1 MTDEAAVEPIAVIGM
16 ACRVPGAG
24 SLAQFWRNLV
34 EGVDSVREFTL
45 AEQIALG
52 APESEVNDPSFIP
65 AAMVLDEM
73 EYFDAQLFGLARREA
88 ELRDPQHRLFL
99 ELAHTA
105 LEDAGYDPGIYAGEV
120 GVYGGIGADE
130 YQWRNIRRNP
140 ALVAAIGN
148 LSISTAT
155 HPDYLATHVS
165 HNLNLRGPS
174 LTLHTACSTT
184 LVAFHIACEALR
196 NGECDMALAGGASIE
211 LPHGAG
217 HLYADGGVLSADG
230 RTRSF
235 DASASGTTWSSGGGV
250 VVIKRL
256 ADALADGDHIR
267 AIVRGSAVNNDGADK
282 VGFSAPS
289 AEGQAAVI
297 AQALGV
303 AGVDPRTITYVE
315 AHGTAT
321 ALGDPIEVGAL
332 STVFAEHSSDIGWC
346 GLGSAKSNVGHLGS
360 AAGIVGVIK
369 TVLAIEHGLI
379 PPSLHFER
387 PNPKL
392 ALETS
397 PFYVNAALAK
407 WQPAE
412 GPRRAGVSSFGIGG
426 TNAHAVL
433 EQAPERMPLAH
444 EPRTQLLQV
453 SARTETALT
462 ALTERLAEHLAG
474 NPQLDLADVA
484 YTLRVGRRELPHR
497 AAVVATTTADAAAAL
512 TDRKRRIAATV
523 PPQPPRVAFLFSGQ
537 GSQYAG
543 MGAQLYRSE
552 PVYRRTV
559 DECLQL
565 LDRDLHTQL
574 RELLLGDPSAAA
586 TETLSQTALTQPA
599 LFIVEYALAQ
609 LWLSWGVRPDG
620 MIGHSIGEYVAA
632 TVAGVF
638 SLPDALALVAAR
650 GRLMQSMPAGSML
663 AVRLDEADLATRVPD
678 GLSVAT
684 INGPAACVVAGPTPL
699 IEAFAAS
706 LADEGVGAKLLRT
719 SHAFHSPMMEPILAE
734 YRELVA
740 AVPRGAP
747 RSAFLSNLTGDWM
760 TAADAT
766 DPSYWT
772 KHLREA
778 VRFGDCVARLLGDGE
793 WLLLECGPGR
803 QLAGLARMHLSR
815 GNAAPLTSLPGPGDT
830 RTDLE
835 TVYTAAGQL
844 WVAHRPLDR
853 ESFGRRASRVPLVP
867 YPYERKRYWIEPT
880 VADHTAV
887 TPEKTGP
894 RPVDEWFSVPVWRQ
908 ALPAVPA
915 AAPQR
920 CLFIGEAATGE
931 GIVAGLR
938 AEGIE
943 VIELWPDAQPA
954 AAPAEAIAPYPD
966 YDRLVADLAS
976 AGGLPER
983 VVHARSLAG
992 QPAGSDPAAAWQAQ
1006 ERGFFDLLALV
1017 QAVAAAGLSVHI
1029 DVLTDGTQDVLGG
1042 DATRPEHA
1050 TVAGIA
1056 KVVPLESPGITV
1068 RHIDLAGSV
1077 LPAEMVAEICREPTQ
1092 RFVAL
1097 RPGRRW
1103 IQEYEPVP
1111 VPAQPVARVRER
1123 GVYLITG
1130 GLGGL
1135 GITLAEDL
1143 AHRVRAR
1150 LVLVAR
1156 SAMPARE
1163 DWDRHL
1169 AIHGTADRTGRAIAA
1184 IRRMEAAGAEVL
1196 VLVAD
1201 VTDIEQMRAVREQAA
1216 SAWGRIDGI
1225 IHAAGVA
1232 GGGMAEVK
1240 DRSVAES
1247 VLAPKVAGTLVLR
1260 QVFGDLPLDFVAL
1273 FSSVTAVT
1281 GGFGQVDYCGANNFL
1296 DSYARG
1302 PHGWRTEVTS
1312 VNWGGW
1318 LEVGMAAEVSAPAA
1332 FRAMQRGDRVSTVN
1346 HPVIDA
1352 LHVADE
1358 NGSWCSGVVA
1368 PQTHWVLDEH
1378 RISGVAVMPGTGHL
1392 ETVRAAFVAAGPEP
1406 ADQAAVELRDVVFV
1420 RPMAVTD
1427 GGGAEIRVA
1436 FTDGGDGLD
1445 FQVTSVSA
1453 GATETHV
1460 RGSVGWV
1467 NVSAAPLVDIAAI
1480 RERCR
1485 LAAHDIDPRADR
1497 SHSGLLTFGPR
1508 WRSLRRVEV
1517 GHDEQFAV
1525 LELPEDALID
1535 ADRWVLHPAL
1545 LDEATSFGT
1554 IPGDGQYLPMGYGRL
1569 LVRGPLPRQLYSHL
1583 RYRGG
1588 PSGEIIAMDLSL
1600 YDHTGREVVA
1610 IGDFVLRRIDPTAIS
1625 DTVRQ
1630 GGHTVAARQ
1639 DASASTETGISRAD
1653 GCEAFHRMLGRSLGR
1668 QVVITAQPLAQVF
1681 AGVTKVNQEA
1691 IASDADSS
1699 NVGSREVDRRDGF
1712 VAARNDL
1719 EATLAQV
1726 WQAVLGTDAVGVED
1740 DFFDLGGNSLVAV
1753 QLISQ
1758 IRKIVGV
1765 KLPMRSLF
1773 ETPTVAGMAQL
1784 VEKLLVAPV
1793 PDEPAAAA
1801 AIPRLPRPRDD
1812 RDMTMATPGGNS

>member
-1 MTDEAAVEPIAVIGM
+1 MTNDEAVVEPIAVIGL

-34 EGVDSVREFTL
+34 EGVDSIRDFTL

-52 APESEVNDPSFIP
+52 APESEVNDPHFI
-65 AAMVLDEM
+65 ASAMVLEDM
-73 EYFDAQLFGLARREA
+73 EYFDAQLFGIPRREA

-105 LEDAGYDPGIYAGEV
+105 LEDAGYDPGGYAGEI

-140 ALVAAIGN
+140 ALVAASGN

-165 HNLNLRGPS
+165 HIFNLRGPS

-196 NGECDMALAGGASIE
+196 NGECDMALTGGASIE

-217 HLYADGGVLSADG
+217 HVYADGGVLSADG

-235 DASASGTTWSSGGGV
+235 DASASGTVWSSGGGV

-321 ALGDPIEVGAL
+321 ALGDPIEVSAL
-332 STVFAEHSSDIGWC
+332 STVFAQHSGDIGWC
-346 GLGSAKSNVGHLGS
+346 GLGSVKTNVGHLGS
-360 AAGIVGVIK
+360 AAGIVGLIK

-379 PPSLHFER
+379 PPSLYFER

-426 TNAHAVL
+426 TNAHVVL
-433 EQAPERMPLAH
+433 EQAPEPQPRER
-444 EPRTQLLQV
+444 EPRPHLVQI
-453 SARTETALT
+453 SARTEAALT
-462 ALTERLAEHLAG
+462 RLTERLAEHLAA

-484 YTLRVGRRELPHR
+484 HTLRVGRRELPHR
-497 AAVVATTTADAAAAL
+497 AAVVAASTVDAAAAL
-512 TDRKRRIAATV
+512 GDRKRRLTAAV
-523 PPQPPRVAFLFSGQ
+523 PAQPPRVGFLFSGQ
-537 GSQYAG
+537 GSQHAG

-565 LDRDLHTQL
+565 LGGDLGTQL
-574 RELLLGDPSAAA
+574 RDVLLRDTSAAA
-586 TETLSQTALTQPA
+586 TQTLSQTALTQPA

-609 LWLSWGVRPDG
+609 LWASWGVRPDG

-638 SLPDALALVAAR
+638 TVPDALALVAAR

-663 AVRLDEADLATRVPD
+663 AVRLDEAELAARIPD
-678 GLSVAT
+678 GLSIAT

-699 IEAFAAS
+699 IEAFSATLAEDGVAA
-706 LADEGVGAKLLRT
+706 KRLRT

-740 AVPRGAP
+740 AIPRSAP
-747 RSAFLSNLTGDWM
+747 RSAFLSNLTGDWI

-778 VRFGDCVARLLGDGE
+778 VRFGDCVATLLSDGQ
-793 WLLLECGPGR
+793 WVLVECGPGK
-803 QLAGLARMHLSR
+803 QLAGLARMHQSR
-815 GNAAPLTSLPGPGDT
+815 GAATPLPSLPGPGEA

-835 TVYTAAGQL
+835 TIYTAAGQL
-844 WVAHRPLDR
+844 WASHVPLDR
-853 ESFGRRASRVPLVP
+853 ECFGLKASRTPLVP

-880 VADHTAV
+880 VGDYTAA
-887 TPEKTGP
+887 TLDKHGP

-908 ALPAVPA
+908 ALPTGTPA
-915 AAPQR
+915 PPAR
-920 CLFIGEAATGE
+920 CLFVGEAATGE
-931 GIVAGLR
+931 GIVASLR
-938 AEGIE
+938 AEGVE
-943 VIELWPDAQPA
+943 VTEVWSETRP
-954 AAPAEAIAPYPD
+954 EGRPD
-966 YDRLVADLAS
+966 YDRLIADLAG

-983 VVHARSLAG
+983 VVHAWSLAG
-992 QPAGSDPAAAWQAQ
+992 QPAGQDPQRAWDAQ
-1006 ERGFFDLLALV
+1006 NQSFFDLLALV
-1017 QAVAAAGLSVHI
+1017 QAVAAAQLSVHI
-1029 DVLTDGTQDVLGG
+1029 DVVTDGTQDVLGD
-1042 DATRPEHA
+1042 DAIRPEHA

-1056 KVVPLESPGITV
+1056 RVVPLESPGITV
-1068 RHIDLAGSV
+1068 RHIDIAGSV
-1077 LPAEMVAEICREPTQ
+1077 RAHELAAEICREPVQ

-1097 RPGRRW
+1097 RSGRRW
-1103 IQEYEPVP
+1103 IQEYEPTAM
-1111 VPAQPVARVRER
+1111 PASAPEALRDR
-1123 GVYLITG
+1123 GVYLVTG

-1143 AHRVRAR
+1143 ARRVRAR

-1156 SAMPARE
+1156 SLLPARD

-1169 AIHGTADRTGRAIAA
+1169 TIHGTSERMGRAITA

-1196 VLVAD
+1196 VVGAD
-1201 VTDIEQMRAVREQAA
+1201 VTEPEDMQRVRERALA
-1216 SAWGRIDGI
+1216 TFGRIDGI

-1240 DRSVAES
+1240 ERPVAES
-1247 VLAPKVAGTLVLR
+1247 VMAPKVAGTLVLR
-1260 QVFGDLPLDFVAL
+1260 QVFGDLPLDFVSL
-1273 FSSVTAVT
+1273 FSSVTAVA
-1281 GGFGQVDYCGANNFL
+1281 GGFGQVDYCAANNFL
-1296 DSYARG
+1296 DSYARS
-1302 PHGWRTEVTS
+1302 PHGWPTEVTS

-1318 LEVGMAAEVSAPAA
+1318 IEVGMAAEVSAPAG
-1332 FRAMQRGDRVSTVN
+1332 FRALQRGDHVAPVS
-1346 HPVIDA
+1346 HPVVDTV
-1352 LHVADE
+1352 HVTGEDVP
-1358 NGSWCSGVVA
+1358 WCSGIVA
-1368 PQTHWVLDEH
+1368 PETHWVLDEH
-1378 RISGVAVMPGTGHL
+1378 RIAGVAVMPGTGHL
-1392 ETVRAAFVAAGPEP
+1392 EAVRAAFVAATPDPVGEV
-1406 ADQAAVELRDVVFV
+1406 AVELRDVVFV
-1420 RPMAVTD
+1420 RPMAVAD
-1427 GGGAEIRVA
+1427 GGGAEIRIA
-1436 FTDGGDGLD
+1436 FADGVDGLD
-1445 FQVTSVSA
+1445 FQVSSVSA
-1453 GATETHV
+1453 GATEAHA
-1460 RGSVGWV
+1460 RGSVSW
-1467 NVSAAPLVDIAAI
+1467 VSAASAPVADIAAI
-1480 RERCR
+1480 RDRCR
-1485 LAAHDIDPRADR
+1485 LATHDIDPHEGR

-1517 GHDEQFAV
+1517 GQDEQFAV
-1525 LELPEDALID
+1525 LELPDAALRD
-1535 ADRWVLHPAL
+1535 LNSWVLHPAL

-1554 IPGDGQYLPMGYGRL
+1554 IPGEGQYLPMGYGRL
-1569 LVRGPLPRQLYSHL
+1569 LVRGPLPRHIYSHL

-1588 PSGEIIAMDLSL
+1588 TSGEVIAMDLTL
-1600 YDHTGREVVA
+1600 YDHFGHEVVA
-1610 IGDFVLRRIDPTAIS
+1610 INDFVLRRIDPTAIS

-1639 DASASTETGISRAD
+1639 GASASTETGISRAD
-1653 GCEAFHRMLGRSLGR
+1653 GAEAFHRALGGRLGH

-1681 AGVTKVNQEA
+1681 AGVVKVTQEA
-1691 IASDADSS
+1691 IASDGDSS
-1699 NVGSREVDRRDGF
+1699 IVGARETSSRDGF
-1712 VAARNDL
+1712 VAPRNDL
-1719 EATLAQV
+1719 EVALAAV
-1726 WQAVLGTDAVGVED
+1726 WQAVLGVDAVGAED

-1758 IRKIVGV
+1758 IRTVVGV

-1784 VEKLLVAPV
+1784 VGKLMEAPSA
-1793 PDEPAAAA
+1793 DDAAAA
-1801 AIPRLPRPRDD
+1801 SPIPRLPRPQRRSHND
-1812 RDMTMATPGGNS
+1812 G

>member
-1 MTDEAAVEPIAVIGM
+1 MIDEAAAEPIAIIGM
-16 ACRVPGAG
+16 ACRLPGAG
-24 SLAQFWRNLV
+24 SLARFWRNLV
-34 EGVDSVREFTL
+34 EGVDSVRDFSL
-45 AEQIALG
+45 AEQLALG
-52 APESEVNDPSFIP
+52 APEHEVNDPHFVPS
-65 AAMVLDEM
+65 ALVLEEM
-73 EYFDAQLFGLARREA
+73 EYFDAQLFGMSRREA

-105 LEDAGYDPGIYAGEV
+105 LEDAGYDPATYAGEI
-120 GVYGGIGADE
+120 GVYGGVGPDE

-140 ALVAAIGN
+140 AVVAASGN

-155 HPDYLATHVS
+155 HSDYLATHVS

-174 LTLHTACSTT
+174 LTMHTACSTT

-196 NGECDMALAGGASIE
+196 SGECDMALTGGASIE

-217 HLYADGGVLSADG
+217 YLHADGGVMSADG
-230 RTRSF
+230 RTRAF
-235 DASASGTTWSSGGGV
+235 DASASGTVWGSGGGV
-250 VVIKRL
+250 VLIKRL
-256 ADALADGDHIR
+256 ADALADGDNVR
-267 AIVRGSAVNNDGADK
+267 AIVRGSAINNDGGDK
-282 VGFSAPS
+282 IGFSAPS
-289 AEGQAAVI
+289 VEGQTAVI
-297 AQALGV
+297 AQALGI

-321 ALGDPIEVGAL
+321 ELGDPIEVSAL
-332 STVFAEHSSDIGWC
+332 STVFAQHSSDIGWC
-346 GLGSAKSNVGHLGS
+346 GLGSVKTNVGHLGPV
-360 AAGIVGVIK
+360 AGIAGVIK

-379 PPSLHFER
+379 PPSLYFER

-407 WQPAE
+407 WQPAD

-426 TNAHAVL
+426 TNAHVVL
-433 EQAPERMPLAH
+433 EQAPESPSWS
-444 EPRTQLLQV
+444 EPGTQLVQV

-462 ALTERLAEHLAG
+462 ALTERLAEHLAA

-484 YTLRVGRRELPHR
+484 YTLRRGRRELPHR
-497 AAVVATTTADAAAAL
+497 VAVVAATTAEAAAAL
-512 TDRKRRIAATV
+512 TDRKRRLAAAV
-523 PPQPPRVAFLFSGQ
+523 PAQPPRVAFLFSGQ

-565 LDRDLHTQL
+565 VDPGLGAQL
-574 RELLLGDPSAAA
+574 RELVLHDASPAA
-586 TETLSQTALTQPA
+586 TEALSQTALTQPA

-609 LWLSWGVRPDG
+609 LWASWGVRPDG

-638 SLPDALALVAAR
+638 PLPDALALVAAR

-663 AVRLDEADLATRVPD
+663 AVRLDEADLAARVPE
-678 GLSVAT
+678 GLSIAT

-699 IEAFAAS
+699 IEEFAAT
-706 LADEGVGAKLLRT
+706 LAEDGVGTKLLRT

-734 YRELVA
+734 YRELVD
-740 AVPRGAP
+740 AVPRSAP
-747 RSAFLSNLTGDWM
+747 RSPFLSNLTGDWI

-778 VRFGDCVARLLGDGE
+778 VRFGDCVTTLLRDGQ
-793 WLLLECGPGR
+793 WLLVECGPGK
-803 QLAGLARMHLSR
+803 QLAGLARMHLGR
-815 GNAAPLTSLPGPGDT
+815 AGAAPLTSLPGPGEA

-835 TVYTAAGQL
+835 AIYTAAGQL
-844 WVAHRPLDR
+844 WAAHVSLDR
-853 ESFGRRASRVPLVP
+853 ESFGVKASRVPLVP

-880 VADHTAV
+880 VADHATAA
-887 TPEKTGP
+887 PHQPGP
-894 RPVDEWFSVPVWRQ
+894 RPVEDWFSVPVWRQ
-908 ALPAVPA
+908 AVPAVATAKPR
-915 AAPQR
+915 R
-920 CLFIGEAATGE
+920 CLFIGEATTGD

-943 VIELWPDAQPA
+943 VTAVWP
-954 AAPAEAIAPYPD
+954 EARTD
-966 YDRLVADLAS
+966 YDRLIADVALAG
-976 AGGLPER
+976 GGLPER

-992 QPAGSDPAAAWQAQ
+992 APAGEDPQQTWSAQ
-1006 ERGFFDLLALV
+1006 DQGFFDLLTLV
-1017 QAVAAAGLSVHI
+1017 QALAAAQLTVHI
-1029 DVLTDGTQDVLGG
+1029 DVVTEGTQDVVGG

-1068 RHIDLAGSV
+1068 RHIDIAGTV
-1077 LPAEMVAEICREPTQ
+1077 APRELVAEICREPAQ

-1097 RPGRRW
+1097 RAGRRW
-1103 IQEYEPVP
+1103 VQEYEPIR
-1111 VPAQPVARVRER
+1111 VPAAGPSGLRER

-1143 AHRVRAR
+1143 AQRVRAR
-1150 LVLVAR
+1150 LVLLAR
-1156 SAMPARE
+1156 SPLPPRE

-1169 AIHGTADRTGRAIAA
+1169 TVHGTGDRVGRAIAA
-1184 IRRMEAAGAEVL
+1184 VRRMEAAGAEVL
-1196 VLVAD
+1196 TFGAD
-1201 VTDIEQMRAVREQAA
+1201 VTNAQDLQRVREQALTA
-1216 SAWGRIDGI
+1216 FGGIDGI

-1240 DRSVAES
+1240 ERSLAES
-1247 VLAPKVAGTLVLR
+1247 VLAPKVVGTLVLR
-1260 QVFGDLPLDFVAL
+1260 AVFGDLPLDFVSL

-1281 GGFGQVDYCGANNFL
+1281 GGFGQVDYCAANNFL

-1302 PHGWRTEVTS
+1302 PHGWPSEITS
-1312 VNWGGW
+1312 INWGGW
-1318 LEVGMAAEVSAPAA
+1318 LEVGMAAEVTAPAG
-1332 FRAMQRGDRVSTVN
+1332 FRAMQRGDRVASIA
-1346 HPVIDA
+1346 HPVVDT
-1352 LHVADE
+1352 LHVTDE
-1358 NGSWCSGVVA
+1358 NVSWCSGIVA

-1378 RISGVAVMPGTGHL
+1378 RIAGVAVMPGTGHL
-1392 ETVRAAFVAAGPEP
+1392 ETVRAAFAAAMPEP
-1406 ADQAAVELRDVVFV
+1406 VGEAAVELRDVVFV
-1420 RPMAVTD
+1420 RPMAVAD

-1436 FTDGGDGLD
+1436 FADGIDGLD

-1460 RGSVGWV
+1460 RGTAGWV
-1467 NVSAAPLVDIAAI
+1467 SPDATPVVDLGAI

-1485 LAAHDIDPRADR
+1485 LAAHDIDPLADR

-1508 WRSLRRVEV
+1508 WRALRRVQV
-1517 GHDEQFAV
+1517 GQDEQYAV
-1525 LELPEDALID
+1525 LELPEAALSDAGH
-1535 ADRWVLHPAL
+1535 WVLHPAL
-1545 LDEATSFGT
+1545 LDEATSFGI
-1554 IPGDGQYLPMGYGRL
+1554 IPGEGQYLPMGYGRL
-1569 LVRGPLPRQLYSHL
+1569 LVRGPLPRRIHSHL

-1588 PSGEIIAMDLSL
+1588 TTGEIIAMDLSL
-1600 YDHTGREVVA
+1600 YDDSGREVVA
-1610 IGDFVLRRIDPTAIS
+1610 ISDFVLRRVDTAAVA
-1625 DTVRQ
+1625 DTVRR

-1639 DASASTETGISRAD
+1639 GSRASTETGISRAD
-1653 GCEAFHRMLGRSLGR
+1653 GAEAFHRLLGQNLGR
-1668 QVVITAQPLAQVF
+1668 QVVITAQPLAQIL
-1681 AGVTKVNQEA
+1681 AGVGKVTQEA
-1691 IASDADSS
+1691 IASDVDPSH
-1699 NVGSREVDRRDGF
+1699 VGSREADNRDGF
-1712 VAARNDL
+1712 VAPRNEL
-1719 EATLAQV
+1719 ETALAGV
-1726 WQAVLGTDAVGVED
+1726 WSAVLGVEAVGAED

-1758 IRKIVGV
+1758 IRKVVGV

-1784 VEKLLVAPV
+1784 VGKLMEAP
-1793 PDEPAAAA
+1793 PADEPTAAS
-1801 AIPRLPRPRDD
+1801 AIPRLSRPREA
-1812 RDMTMATPGGNS
+1812 REVTMEGSA